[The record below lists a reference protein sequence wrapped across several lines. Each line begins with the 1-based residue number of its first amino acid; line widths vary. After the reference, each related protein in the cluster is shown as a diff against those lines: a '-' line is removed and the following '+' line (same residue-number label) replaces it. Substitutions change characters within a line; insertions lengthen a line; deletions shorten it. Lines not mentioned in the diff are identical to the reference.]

1 MYLFLSKTKVDLLQ
15 RSLSDET
22 DTENLFLK
30 FVSNS
35 DTILITEIVYRN
47 STKIS
52 NAFILLFFNV

>member
-1 MYLFLSKTKVDLLQ
+1 MYLFLSKTKADLLQ